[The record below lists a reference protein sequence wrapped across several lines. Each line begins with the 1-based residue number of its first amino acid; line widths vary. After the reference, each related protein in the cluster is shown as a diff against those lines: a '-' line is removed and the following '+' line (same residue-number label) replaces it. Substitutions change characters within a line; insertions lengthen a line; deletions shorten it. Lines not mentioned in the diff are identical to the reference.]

1 MKKILVFAIL
11 LESTRI
17 FLFAGESQSFQ
28 LKNGTIIEG
37 VERIE
42 PQPNGIKIYHVNGIK
57 YAKIHE
63 ISDDQLLRYGIDSD
77 AAKNFELQEQERIKR
92 KKQEQVELQTEK
104 ELQLQIN
111 KAKIAFEK
119 FSNEQ
124 GINAI
129 GKILL
134 VLHDE
139 KAILLYNS
147 YYVEEYI
154 GKEQRRKNN
163 LWNST
168 SDPRHIPDMETI
180 NVKKTRAVKLQELV
194 MVSNVMTENLRDG
207 ENIKCR
213 IYEFG
218 TVSYPNRLGV
228 ENTIPRYTMN
238 AEEAFL
244 LNFKPAESP

>member
-1 MKKILVFAIL
+1 MKNILIIAIL
-11 LESTRI
+11 LQSTRP
-17 FLFAGESQSFQ
+17 FLFAGEPQTFQ

-63 ISDDQLLRYGIDSD
+63 LSDDQLLRYGIDSD
-77 AAKNFELQEQERIKR
+77 TAKDFEIQEQERRNKKNEEQTIK
-92 KKQEQVELQTEK
+92 QK
-104 ELQLQIN
+104 ERERQLQIN

-119 FSNEQ
+119 FSNEK

-129 GKILL
+129 GKILQ

-139 KAILLYNS
+139 KAILLFNS

-154 GKEQRRKNN
+154 GKEQRPKNT

-168 SDPRHIPDMETI
+168 TDPRHIKDMETI
-180 NVKKTRAVKLQELV
+180 NVKKTRAVQLQELV

-218 TVSYPNRLGV
+218 TCSYTTRLGV

-244 LNFKPAESP
+244 LNFKPVESP